1 MAISLISSHVCTR
14 RGDKIR
20 AVLTVECCG
29 AVYLYVY
36 VFFERAVTVP

>member
-29 AVYLYVY
+29 AVYVY

>member
-20 AVLTVECCG
+20 AVLTVVEPCT
-29 AVYLYVY
+29 YTYS
-36 VFFERAVTVP
+36 